1 MLADT
6 YLSFRAFHCCNGHL
20 CCGPSTRLLACT
32 TKLYC
37 MDTAEQLAQVGL
49 DNLRVLRLAQYLE
62 QIIVA

>member
-1 MLADT
+1 
-6 YLSFRAFHCCNGHL
+6 
-20 CCGPSTRLLACT
+20 
-32 TKLYC
+32 